1 MAEQL
6 QITMIR
12 RIARALIGGAQS
24 EHATFPLVLSLR
36 RVLLLSGRESDR
48 VLADGLLRLSIQ
60 MKPTAAVRM
69 AAAVSV

>member
-12 RIARALIGGAQS
+12 RIARALISGAQS

-60 MKPTAAVRM
+60 MKLTAAERM

>member
-24 EHATFPLVLSLR
+24 EHATFPLVLCLR

-60 MKPTAAVRM
+60 MKPTAAERM

>member
-24 EHATFPLVLSLR
+24 EYATFPLVLSLR

-60 MKPTAAVRM
+60 MKPTAAERM

>member
-12 RIARALIGGAQS
+12 RVARALIGGAKS
-24 EHATFPLVLSLR
+24 EHATFPMVLSLR

-60 MKPTAAVRM
+60 MKPTAAERM
-69 AAAVSV
+69 AAAVSL